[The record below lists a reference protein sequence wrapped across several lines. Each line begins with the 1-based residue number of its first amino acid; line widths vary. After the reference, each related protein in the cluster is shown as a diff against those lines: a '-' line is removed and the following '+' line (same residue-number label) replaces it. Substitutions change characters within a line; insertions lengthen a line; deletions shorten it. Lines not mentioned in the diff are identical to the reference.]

1 MFKEVDW
8 VEPDKNLNACSPVTT
23 YWASIPLLPGA
34 PVAPVEPVAPLAPTY
49 NDQTYNNGLV
59 ECLHHQYKNL
69 YIFYY
74 WVCCTKI

>member
-59 ECLHHQYKNL
+59 ECFYTINIRT
-69 YIFYY
+69 YISST

>member
-8 VEPDKNLNACSPVTT
+8 VEPDKNLNACSPVTIT

-59 ECLHHQYKNL
+59 ESASTPS
-69 YIFYY
+69 I
-74 WVCCTKI
+74 